1 MLDFGYYN
9 MDCLEGMKLIDDE
22 SIDLIVT
29 DCPYKIVKGGCSNK
43 AVTINACG
51 DILNKHSGDNIDLVK
66 QGKIFKHND
75 ILFKEWLPDCY
86 RILKDNSHCY
96 IMINGRNL
104 AELQQEAERVG
115 FVYQNLLVWD
125 KGSATPNKWYM
136 NACEFILML
145 RKGKAKN
152 INDMGSKTI
161 LSVPNIKKGTKN
173 HPTEKPIELLE
184 ILIENSSNKN
194 GIILDPFAGTN
205 STGKACIKTKRN
217 YICFEIDKTFYDI
230 EQERLQAVKN
240 QVSLFDGEAL

>member
-51 DILNKHSGDNIDLVK
+51 GILNKHSGDNIDLVK

-136 NACEFILML
+136 NACEFIFNVKE
-145 RKGKAKN
+145 RK
-152 INDMGSKTI
+152 S
-161 LSVPNIKKGTKN
+161 
-173 HPTEKPIELLE
+173 EKH
-184 ILIENSSNKN
+184 
-194 GIILDPFAGTN
+194 
-205 STGKACIKTKRN
+205 
-217 YICFEIDKTFYDI
+217 
-230 EQERLQAVKN
+230 
-240 QVSLFDGEAL
+240 